1 VKAKKTK
8 ARCSWVNL
16 SNPLYVSYHDKEWG
30 KPVHDDRKHFE
41 MLTLEGAQ
49 AGLSWETILKKR
61 ENYKK
66 AFDNFNPQKV
76 AKYTSAKIKS
86 LLENPGI
93 VRNRLKVQSTVT
105 NAKAFLNVKEEFGSF
120 DKYIWAYVDGKP
132 IVNSFKNSKDYP
144 TKTLIS
150 DKISKDLKKRGFR
163 FVGSTIIYAYM
174 QAIGMVNDHALDCFF
189 KKKRL
194 SNVESLSSTNS

>member
-1 VKAKKTK
+1 MNAKKTK
-8 ARCSWVNL
+8 TRCSWVNL

-76 AKYTSAKIKS
+76 ARYTSAKIKS

-93 VRNRLKVQSTVT
+93 VRNRLKVQSAVT
-105 NAKAFLNVKEEFGSF
+105 NAKAFLNVKKEFGSF
-120 DKYIWAYVDGKP
+120 DKYIWAYVDGNP

-144 TKTLIS
+144 TKTPLS

-174 QAIGMVNDHALDCFF
+174 QAIGMVNDHALDCFL
-189 KKKRL
+189 KKKIAMRGA
-194 SNVESLSSTNS
+194 SI